1 MDASKRYEILSYLK
15 KLNQELRTTM
25 FIITHDLEAALI
37 CDKAA
42 ILREGRM
49 LDFNSPQTLIHSL
62 PIEGKLARIT
72 IENLNEKII
81 ESIKKFRP
89 IKKILRAG
97 NDMVEIM
104 MEDFDSNLPKLI
116 QFIID
121 KKVNITGM
129 SRDLASFRRYFQIR
143 VQEEEEKELD
153 LYSIEN
159 KSSGESM

>member
-1 MDASKRYEILSYLK
+1 
-15 KLNQELRTTM
+15 
-25 FIITHDLEAALI
+25 
-37 CDKAA
+37 
-42 ILREGRM
+42 M

-62 PIEGKLARIT
+62 PSEGKLARIT

-89 IKKILRAG
+89 IKKILRTG
-97 NDMVEIM
+97 NDVVEIM